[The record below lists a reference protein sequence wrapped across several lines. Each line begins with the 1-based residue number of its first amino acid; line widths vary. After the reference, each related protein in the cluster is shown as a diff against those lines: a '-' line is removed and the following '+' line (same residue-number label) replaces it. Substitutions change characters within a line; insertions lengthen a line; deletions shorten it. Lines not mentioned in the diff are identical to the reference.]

1 MNSNNFSLKDAS
13 KPVVSVCCIT
23 YNHQK
28 YIRDCLDG
36 ILSQETDF
44 DYEIVI
50 HDDAST
56 DNTLAIIK
64 EYQQQYPKL
73 IKVIAQ
79 KENVYS
85 KNLNP
90 ISFALPH
97 CEGDYIALCAGD
109 DYWCDNE
116 KLRTQ
121 KDFLE
126 KNKDYS
132 IVLSWSHLLKNQT
145 LQQRALERD
154 LDFELPDFVR
164 EMKIGSAASS
174 IMARNTNA
182 IQNAFKT
189 VALDDNAGGDWLL
202 CIVSLKHGKMRV
214 LAKGTIVYRIH
225 EESIYSMKSWL
236 TQFKIHL
243 KTANKI
249 DELLEHRFNT
259 QIRNFNARKLL
270 LKYSSKTSE
279 LTRQELLNTYY
290 EIEKSTIKRFIT
302 RAATRTFT
310 KYFYCKYLSKL
321 LHIKTSI

>member
-28 YIRDCLDG
+28 YIRVCLDG

-64 EYQQQYPKL
+64 EYQQQYPDL

-97 CEGDYIALCAGD
+97 CKGNYIALCAGD
-109 DYWCDNE
+109 DYWCDKE

-121 KDFLE
+121 KNFLE
-126 KNKDYS
+126 QNQDYS

-145 LQQRALERD
+145 LQERTLERD
-154 LDFELPDFVR
+154 IDFELSDFVT

-174 IMARNTNA
+174 IMARNTD
-182 IQNAFKT
+182 QVQKTFKT

-202 CIVSLKHGKMRV
+202 CVASLKNGKMRV
-214 LAKGTIVYRIH
+214 FSRAMTVYRIH
-225 EESIYSMKSWL
+225 EDSIYSTKPWL
-236 TQFKIHL
+236 TQFRIHL
-243 KTANKI
+243 RTANKVS
-249 DELLEHRFNT
+249 ELLDHKFQV
-259 QIRNFNARKLL
+259 QIKNFNARKLL
-270 LKYSSKTSE
+270 LKYASDTPPITKLEFLQAYS
-279 LTRQELLNTYY
+279 Q
-290 EIEKSTIKRFIT
+290 IEKSRIT
-302 RAATRTFT
+302 RYLTQIAVCTFAKT
-310 KYFYCKYLSKL
+310 FYCKYLSKL
-321 LHIKTSI
+321 VHFRTSI